1 MGFGAEEKRRTM
13 AGQTVTIFGG
23 SGFIGRYVVARLAD
37 RGWTVRVAVRHPRQA
52 QFLKPLG
59 NVGQIVPVRA
69 RLQSDAEVTAAVQG
83 ADAVVN
89 LVGIL
94 AEGGAQSF
102 EALQHLG
109 AQRIAEIAAAEGI
122 TRFVQMSAIGADPDA
137 EAEYARTKGLGEMA
151 VRSAVPEAVVL
162 RPSIVFGPE
171 DGFFNRF
178 AVMARLA
185 PALPL
190 IGGGLTRFQPVYV
203 GDVADAVVAGL
214 EREAARGKT
223 FELGGPRVYSFK
235 ELLQLLLKTIRRRRF
250 LVPVP
255 WALAYVQGSIL
266 QLLPDPPL
274 TRDQV
279 KLLERD
285 NVVASDALTLA
296 DLGIDAPHS
305 VEVIIPTY
313 LERYRPGGRFVPQ
326 TPET

>member
-1 MGFGAEEKRRTM
+1 M

-59 NVGQIVPVRA
+59 NVGQIVPLRA

-83 ADAVVN
+83 ADAVIN

-94 AEGGAQSF
+94 AEGGAQRF

-109 AQRIAEIAAAEGI
+109 AQRIAEVAAAEGI
-122 TRFVQMSAIGADPDA
+122 TRFVQVSAIGADPDA
-137 EAEYARTKGLGEMA
+137 EAEYARTKGLGEAA
-151 VRSAVPEAVVL
+151 VRAAVPEAVIL

-190 IGGGLTRFQPVYV
+190 IGGGMTKFQPVYV

-214 EREAARGKT
+214 EQSAARGKT
-223 FELGGPRVYSFK
+223 FELGGPHVYSFK
-235 ELLQLLLKTIRRRRF
+235 ELLQLLLKTIRRRRL

-255 WALAYVQGSIL
+255 WALAYVQGSLL
-266 QLLPDPPL
+266 QQLPDPPL

-279 KLLERD
+279 KLLESD
-285 NVVASDALTLA
+285 NVVAADALTLA
-296 DLGIDAPHS
+296 DLGIKAPHS

-326 TPET
+326 TPEV